1 LLCKENND
9 PKWGEGREPRLLA
22 PPLLK
27 FDYSFC
33 RAKDIIDIENMRG
46 KVYLVGAGPG
56 DPGLITVKAL
66 KLLAQAEV
74 IVYDQLASPEL
85 LKHARPGAE
94 ILYVGKKAGAHTLP
108 QGGINQ
114 LLVAKAKAGL
124 TVVRL
129 KGGDPFVFG
138 RGGEEAE
145 ALAAAGVPFEV
156 VPGVTSAVAVPAY
169 AGIPV
174 THRDYTTLVTFITGH
189 EDPSKEASTIPWDNL
204 GQNPGTLVFLM
215 GVKNLAENCR
225 RLVAAGRAP
234 DTPAAVIQS
243 GTLPEQR
250 TVTGTLADIAA
261 AAEAAG
267 IQPPAILVVGAVAA
281 LHHRL
286 AWWEKRPLWGKIA
299 VVTRTREQA
308 SALVEFLS
316 AAGAR
321 CLEVPTLE
329 IAPPDD
335 FAPLDAALRRLS
347 DYAWIIFTSA
357 NGVST
362 FFQRLFEK
370 GYDVR
375 ALGGAKLAAI
385 GPATAQALRD
395 RGLVADVVP
404 ARFQAEDLAAAL
416 LPRIAPGSRVLLA
429 RAQQAREVLPETLA
443 QGGVRV
449 EVAPVYQIKKPES
462 IPEEARP
469 FIDSRQID
477 ILTFASSATVHNF
490 AALVGRERFQELAR
504 QAVVAAIGPITAAS
518 LKEYGITPAVQPED
532 FTIPAL
538 AAAIEDFFAPDKQ

>member
-1 LLCKENND
+1 MN
-9 PKWGEGREPRLLA
+9 
-22 PPLLK
+22 
-27 FDYSFC
+27 
-33 RAKDIIDIENMRG
+33 G

-56 DPGLITVKAL
+56 DPGLVTVKAV
-66 KLLAQAEV
+66 KLLAGADV

-85 LKHARPGAE
+85 LKKARPGAE

-114 LLVAKAKAGL
+114 LLVDKARAGL

-145 ALAAAGVPFEV
+145 SLAAAGVPFEV

-189 EDPSKEASTIPWDNL
+189 EDPTKAESTIPWDNL

-225 RLVAAGRAP
+225 RLMAAGRDP

-243 GTLPEQR
+243 GTLPGQR
-250 TVTGTLADIAA
+250 TVVSTLANIAKDA
-261 AAEAAG
+261 GEAG
-267 IQPPAILVVGAVAA
+267 IQPPAILVVGGVAK
-281 LHHRL
+281 LHQRL
-286 AWWEKRPLWGKIA
+286 AWWERRPLWGKTA

-308 SALVEFLS
+308 STLVELLS

-329 IAPPDD
+329 IAPPSD
-335 FAPLDAALRRLS
+335 FGPLDAALGHLP
-347 DYAWIIFTSA
+347 DYAWVIFTSA
-357 NGVST
+357 NGVAA
-362 FFQRLFEK
+362 FFERLFEK
-370 GYDVR
+370 GLDVR
-375 ALGGAKLAAI
+375 TLGGAKLAAI
-385 GPATAQALRD
+385 GPATAQALRE

-404 ARFQAEDLAAAL
+404 TRFVAEDLAAAL
-416 LPRIAPGSRVLLA
+416 LPHLAPGSRVLLA
-429 RAQQAREVLPETLA
+429 RAEQAREVLPETLA
-443 QGGVRV
+443 QAGVQV
-449 EVAPVYQIKKPES
+449 DVTPVYQMKKPQD
-462 IPEEARP
+462 IPEEAQP
-469 FIDSRQID
+469 FIDSGQID

-490 AALVGRERFQELAR
+490 VALAGREKFQELA
-504 QAVVAAIGPITAAS
+504 QKAIVAAIGPVTSDA
-518 LKEYGITPAVQPED
+518 LREYGVTPHIQPED
-532 FTIPAL
+532 YTIPAL
-538 AAAIEDFFAPDKQ
+538 AAAIIDFFGRAQKK